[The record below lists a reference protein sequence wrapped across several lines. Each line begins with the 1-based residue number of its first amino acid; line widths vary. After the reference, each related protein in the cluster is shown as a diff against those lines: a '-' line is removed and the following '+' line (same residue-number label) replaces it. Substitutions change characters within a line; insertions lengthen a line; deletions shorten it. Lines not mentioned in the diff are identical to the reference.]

1 MQDPNTG
8 KQLNTSPFGRSMPI
22 GGLSYSF
29 PSGLSRTLNTRGM
42 VLKQGATS
50 DSPAVQSPMGP
61 QTRWT
66 SFLPKRSD
74 KNTLSLRIPSPAPPL
89 NSNDN
94 FVSNYKNA
102 NNADTKPYSPN
113 QQTQLEPDLP
123 KAEQRDAKSD
133 PLAQSG
139 SRQWLFLSR
148 NKNTLFSTLPPNS
161 NDQSFSHNNNGNNAP
176 TPSYQKP
183 SNDKTVMTSDDV
195 KRLYGNLIDNGKTK
209 DFIKPMEE
217 KIKEKSSSA
226 LPSQQLPATL
236 RPTVEPQMTST
247 QFREY
252 LKTIPGLKTVPKEVK
267 DEFNKM

>member
-1 MQDPNTG
+1 MQHPNTG
-8 KQLNTSPFGRSMPI
+8 KQLNPFPFGRNMPI
-22 GGLSYSF
+22 GGFSYPSTSNSNELPSDLSAIHNN
-29 PSGLSRTLNTRGM
+29 PGM
-42 VLKQGATS
+42 VPKQGATS
-50 DSPAVQSPMGP
+50 ESPAVQSLKGP
-61 QTRWT
+61 QTQRT
-66 SFLPKRSD
+66 SFLLK
-74 KNTLSLRIPSPAPPL
+74 
-89 NSNDN
+89 
-94 FVSNYKNA
+94 
-102 NNADTKPYSPN
+102 ADATKPNSPP
-113 QQTQLEPDLP
+113 QQTQLEADLS
-123 KAEQRDAKSD
+123 KALKRDATSVNS
-133 PLAQSG
+133 LAQSN
-139 SRQWLFLSR
+139 SRQWDFLPR
-148 NKNTLFSTLPPNS
+148 NINPYFSLGSFLPLPPYS

-195 KRLYGNLIDNGKTK
+195 KRRYGNLIDNGKTK